1 MRMVT
6 AKDRAAHADSLMLI
20 LAIDTALEACS
31 AALHNVATGE
41 TVARETLPMT
51 RGHAEALIPLIERI
65 MKESACEFSELDAFA
80 VTVGPGSFTGLRVG
94 LSAARGFGL
103 ATGKPVIGVSTLA
116 TLAAPLLAIDD
127 NIPVV
132 AAIDARH
139 GNLYIQ
145 MFGPGGR
152 ILVTPRVMTIK
163 DAVRAVAIGP
173 ARLTGSGA
181 PLLAEAWP
189 TSERPPLEIFPTATP
204 DPVWLARLASVAD
217 PARSE
222 PRPMYLKEADAKPQT
237 AGRIARK

>member
-1 MRMVT
+1 
-6 AKDRAAHADSLMLI
+6 MLI

-41 TVARETLPMT
+41 TVARETIPMT
-51 RGHAEALIPLIERI
+51 RGHAEALIPLIERL
-65 MKESACEFSELDAFA
+65 MNESGTDFNDIDAFA

-152 ILVTPRVMTIK
+152 ILVSPRAMAVK

-181 PLLAEAWP
+181 TLLAEVWP
-189 TSERPPLEIFPTATP
+189 AGERRPLEVLTEATP

-222 PRPMYLKEADAKPQT
+222 PRPLYLKEADAKPQT

>member
-1 MRMVT
+1 MCMVT
-6 AKDRAAHADSLMLI
+6 AKDRATHADSPMLI

-31 AALHNVATGE
+31 VALHDVATGE
-41 TVARETLPMT
+41 TVARETVPMT
-51 RGHAEALIPLIERI
+51 RGHAEALIPLVERL
-65 MKESACEFSELDAFA
+65 MNESGREFNDIDAFA

-132 AAIDARH
+132 ASIDARH

-152 ILVTPRVMTIK
+152 ILITPRCMAVK
-163 DAVRAVAIGP
+163 DAVRAAAIGP
-173 ARLTGSGA
+173 ARLTGSGS
-181 PLLAEAWP
+181 PMLAEGWP
-189 TSERPPLEIFPTATP
+189 PGERPPLEIFPTATP

-222 PRPMYLKEADAKPQT
+222 PKPLYLKEADAKPQT